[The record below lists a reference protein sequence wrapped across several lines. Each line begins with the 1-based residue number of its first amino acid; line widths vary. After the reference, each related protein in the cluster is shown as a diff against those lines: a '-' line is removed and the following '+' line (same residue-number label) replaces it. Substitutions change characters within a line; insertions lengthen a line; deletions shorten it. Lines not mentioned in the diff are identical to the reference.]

1 MQPIAYGD
9 SYGGVAQNALALD
22 AARDA
27 RYFQSLADNRDRQ
40 READTFSLGQQQL
53 SQAAA
58 EAQMRQSQNQI
69 GNSLA
74 QQQMQQQA
82 YEAER
87 NRQNELAVTNV
98 RVSPYENKLDARTKL
113 GVYQQVYQG
122 INNGTIRTPGD
133 LAASASGVLDP
144 ADMDRLA
151 VALDGANSKMSTAFQ
166 NQQGNANRFNSDF
179 ATQVGSY
186 YPAYSHA
193 EALASAAPIAAD
205 LNFYQRHA
213 PSFMGGVTP
222 RETLQNDPAI
232 GRYTS
237 ALSNFEAGLAKNR
250 VAQSLQY
257 DPSNPL
263 HPFAPSMQA
272 PPQLFSGGADSSD
285 SAMPPVAPSAAAWQ
299 NPPGT
304 NLEWH
309 PDAMAR
315 LKAAMAAAPTDADK
329 QAVYHQQLK
338 IAEAASQVRPLS
350 TAPNSLGLPTPSPA
364 ASPSGGGLGDLY
376 DTLGGDWGGALG
388 SAMGTALD
396 NALPASW

>member
-1 MQPIAYGD
+1 MQPQAYGD

-40 READTFSLGQQQL
+40 READTFSLGQQGL
-53 SQAAA
+53 DQARA
-58 EAQMRQSQNQI
+58 EAQARQSEFQFN
-69 GNSLA
+69 NSLA
-74 QQQMQQQA
+74 QQQLQQQA
-82 YEAER
+82 YEAQQ
-87 NRQNELAVTNV
+87 NRQNELALTQM

-133 LAASASGVLDP
+133 LATSAGGVLDP
-144 ADMDRLA
+144 ADMDRLS
-151 VALDGANSKMSTAFQ
+151 VALDGAHAKMATAFQ

-193 EALASAAPIAAD
+193 EAIASAAPIAAD

-213 PSFMGGVTP
+213 PNFMGGVTP
-222 RETLQNDPAI
+222 REALQADPAI

-237 ALSNFEAGLAKNR
+237 ALGNFEAGLAKNR

-263 HPFAPSMQA
+263 HPFAPSMEA
-272 PPQLFSGGADSSD
+272 PAQWGASAPGASSD
-285 SAMPPVAPSAAAWQ
+285 APISPVAPLVTAWQ
-299 NPPGT
+299 PLTAWGVE
-304 NLEWH
+304 LH
-309 PDAMAR
+309 PDAAR
-315 LKAAMAAAPTDADK
+315 RIQAAVAAAGPNDADQK
-329 QAVYHQQLK
+329 AVLRQQLK
-338 IAEAASQVRPLS
+338 MAEAAHQSRPLPT
-350 TAPNSLGLPTPSPA
+350 TATALGLPTAPTIQPSTPLV
-364 ASPSGGGLGDLY
+364 SG
-376 DTLGGDWGGALG
+376 DTLPEMDPNGGSSEDP
-388 SAMGTALD
+388 TTD
-396 NALPASW
+396 ALPAGW